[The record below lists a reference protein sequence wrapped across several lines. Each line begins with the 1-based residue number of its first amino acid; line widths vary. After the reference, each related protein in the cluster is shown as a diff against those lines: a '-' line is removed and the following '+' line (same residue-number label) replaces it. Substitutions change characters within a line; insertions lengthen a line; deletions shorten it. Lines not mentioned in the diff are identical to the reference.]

1 MLKVKLKFEIKV
13 ESFTEKVKNIFSYY
27 IPYKTIKFDYR
38 YPKWMNFNIISALK
52 KIWKLANKYCK
63 YPSNK

>member
-38 YPKWMNFNIISALK
+38 YPK
-52 KIWKLANKYCK
+52 
-63 YPSNK
+63 